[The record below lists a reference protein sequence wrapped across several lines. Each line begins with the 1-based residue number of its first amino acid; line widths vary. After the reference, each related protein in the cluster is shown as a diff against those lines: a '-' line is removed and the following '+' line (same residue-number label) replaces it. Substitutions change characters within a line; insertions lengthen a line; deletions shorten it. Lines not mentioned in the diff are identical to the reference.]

1 MESSFVLF
9 NENFDYI
16 IETVK
21 NCGDKARDLQTMV
34 HRSYKK
40 DGTVLTEADLY
51 VSDRVE
57 KVVKKYFPNSNFIT
71 EESLG
76 IFSEEAPYT
85 FILDPID
92 GTDAYSQGLPSWAVS
107 LGVLDQNRIPV
118 AGEVYAPRFGVGVD
132 ELLLVR
138 KMGMKVTLN
147 GEALHKTDFDEDVK
161 MIAMEA
167 SSMKV
172 LDFSS
177 YTGNFRIFGSA
188 VLHMVSPVIFMHFEA
203 SVHNSCYVWDVAGP
217 HSILKGLNLDVEYY
231 DGSPFVYDD
240 DLLISRN
247 KYKAPL
253 FAGSKKGRNQ
263 LRQMLSPF
271 SKKLE

>member
-1 MESSFVLF
+1 MEAAALLF
-9 NENFDYI
+9 NEKFDFI

-57 KVVKKYFPNSNFIT
+57 KAVEKNFPSSNFIT

-76 IFSEEAPYT
+76 VFSKEVDYT

-118 AGEVYAPRFGVGVD
+118 AGIVYAPRFGVGGD

-138 KMGMKVTLN
+138 KMGKQVTLN
-147 GEALHKTDFDEDVK
+147 GEPLQKTNFDEDVK

-177 YTGNFRIFGSA
+177 YKGNFRIFGSA
-188 VLHMVSPVIFMHFEA
+188 VLHMVSPIIFKHFQA

-217 HSILKGLNLDVEYY
+217 HSILIGLGLDVEYY
-231 DGSPFVYDD
+231 NGEPFIYDD

-263 LRQMLSPF
+263 LRQMLPSF
-271 SKKLE
+271 SKKIE